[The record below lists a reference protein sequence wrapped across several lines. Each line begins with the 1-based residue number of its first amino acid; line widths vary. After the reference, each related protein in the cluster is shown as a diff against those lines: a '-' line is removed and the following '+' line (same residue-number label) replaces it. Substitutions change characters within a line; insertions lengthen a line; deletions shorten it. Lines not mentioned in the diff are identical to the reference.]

1 VNLRSIII
9 FGLLVSA
16 AFPAFSL
23 YTGLGVSNADAA
35 MKVALY
41 FVKNGPTYIFDG
53 MVDTLRVIRTDVL
66 ESYPLQYL
74 VTIGFD
80 SRHAGYGD
88 RTGQVLLQVITH
100 HIAVVKVVN
109 GKVVS
114 AVLDEKWDE
123 LNQREV
129 ASSDEQP
136 PTTILSAEFA
146 RDFAIKYVYLVHE
159 EVRKM
164 VIPSSWKTIDLTPQG
179 LVGASKLQFTAE
191 KWTVTISWQVVREP
205 TYIIEIT
212 CLGEQSFA
220 WKGTVTSKGAVTEIS
235 FKPLS

>member
-1 VNLRSIII
+1 MDVKSVVI

-16 AFPAFSL
+16 AFPVFSL
-23 YTGLGVSNADAA
+23 YTGLGVSNGDAA
-35 MKVALY
+35 AKIALS
-41 FVKNGPTYIFDG
+41 FVKNGTTYIFDG
-53 MVDTLRVIRTDVL
+53 MVETLRVIRIDVL

-88 RTGQVLLQVITH
+88 RTGQVLLQVITR
-100 HIAVVKVVN
+100 HIAVVKVMS

-129 ASSDEQP
+129 APSDEQP
-136 PTTILSAEFA
+136 QTTVMSAELA

-159 EVRKM
+159 EARKM
-164 VIPSSWKTIDLTPQG
+164 VIPFSWKTMDLTPQG
-179 LVGASKLQFTAE
+179 LVGVSKLQFTAE
-191 KWTVTISWQVVREP
+191 KWTVTIGWLVVREP
-205 TYIIEIT
+205 TYTIEIT
-212 CLGEQSFA
+212 YLGEQSFA
-220 WKGTVTSKGAVTEIS
+220 WKGTVTSKRAVTEIL